1 MTIETVHWNPDL
13 PLPRNANRKTLAAII
28 THHYFPIGH
37 RTLQTWPLT
46 VRRPNR
52 ANIYDVQE
60 AMEFAEK
67 KLESSISYKQKVT
80 IPA

>member
-1 MTIETVHWNPDL
+1 MTIEAVHWNPDL